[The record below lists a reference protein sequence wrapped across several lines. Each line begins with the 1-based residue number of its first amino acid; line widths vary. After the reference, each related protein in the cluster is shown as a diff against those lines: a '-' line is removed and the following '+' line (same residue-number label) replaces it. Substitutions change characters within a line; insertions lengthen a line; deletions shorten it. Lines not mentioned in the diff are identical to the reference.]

1 MSLKKRAFLIA
12 VLSALKTTAHDSMPT
27 ASTVIINNHSTSES
41 NQQLIMLTNPFIHL
55 LDGVTFMLDGVAIH
69 QMLITLRK
77 VMHMQSGQKEGTK
90 TIGNYSF
97 NNEKFSIKQ
106 LAEIEKIYPDNAQLL
121 ATLEFAKHD
130 FIKTTEPFIKGIEPA
145 KKLLLSLID
154 EFCERRHRLDSVI
167 LAWTHAQAGNEA
179 KIFNHEIQDFATFN
193 VFLSDL
199 TLFLKDLI
207 NSCPKAREQ
216 YKEWYQKKNS

>member
-1 MSLKKRAFLIA
+1 MKVKRIILLFTAIVTSQLVA
-12 VLSALKTTAHDSMPT
+12 QEPTTL
-27 ASTVIINNHSTSES
+27 NHP
-41 NQQLIMLTNPFIHL
+41 QLMTLTNPFIHL

-77 VMHMQSGQKEGTK
+77 VMHMQAGQKDGTK
-90 TIGNYSF
+90 MIGHYSF
-97 NNEKFSIKQ
+97 NNEKYSIKQ
-106 LAEIEKIYPDNAQLL
+106 LAEIEKLYPGNPQLL

-154 EFCERRHRLDSVI
+154 EFCQLRHRPDSVI
-167 LAWTHAQAGNEA
+167 LAWTHAQSGCEA
-179 KIFNHEIQDFATFN
+179 KVFNHEIQDFAKFN
-193 VFLSDL
+193 VFLNDL

-207 NSCPKAREQ
+207 HSCPKAREQ
-216 YKEWYQKKNS
+216 YKEWYNKKTN

>member
-1 MSLKKRAFLIA
+1 MIIKKIFFL
-12 VLSALKTTAHDSMPT
+12 LMLL
-27 ASTVIINNHSTSES
+27 INIKSVADNT
-41 NQQLIMLTNPFIHL
+41 QLIMLNNPFIHL

-77 VMHMQSGQKEGTK
+77 VIHMQAGQKDGTK

-97 NNEKFSIKQ
+97 NNEKYSIKQ
-106 LAEIEKIYPDNAQLL
+106 LAEIEALYPNDPQLI

-154 EFCERRHRLDSVI
+154 EFCQKRNRPDSVI
-167 LAWTHAQAGNEA
+167 LSWTHAQCGSEA
-179 KIFNHEIQDFATFN
+179 KVFNHEIQDFAKFN
-193 VFLSDL
+193 IFLSDL

-207 NSCPKAREQ
+207 HSCPKAREQ
-216 YKEWYQKKNS
+216 YKEWYQKKTV